1 MPRKYIEGI
10 IDIGSLHLHILPD
23 FLDGIEIRDGRT
35 KTRDTRGHF
44 WCHNN
49 MLTTLRH
56 APSSVGGDFYCT
68 FNKLK
73 SLVGAPPHI
82 VGEFN
87 CSQNR
92 LESLEGCPQSVG
104 GDFVCQ
110 EQVDTEGYSTL
121 NVTEEDIR
129 AVCDV
134 KGKVLL

>member
-1 MPRKYIEGI
+1 MGFFCC
-10 IDIGSLHLHILPD
+10 G
-23 FLDGIEIRDGRT
+23 
-35 KTRDTRGHF
+35 
-44 WCHNN
+44 NQ
-49 MLTTLRH
+49 LTDLRH

-73 SLVGAPPHI
+73 SLVGAPTHI

-92 LESLEGCPQSVG
+92 LESLEGCPKSVG

-110 EQVDTEGYSTL
+110 EQLDTEGYSTL

-134 KGKVLL
+134 KGEVLL